1 MGMTRKDYILPD
13 IKEARRRNNA
23 EAIKRVSF
31 DIDEKCRGI
40 GKDKKYFIKTH
51 GCQANFRD
59 SETIA
64 GLLDALDYKPCL
76 KEEDADLILI
86 NTCAVREGAEDK
98 VFGEIG
104 ALKRLKSEKP
114 SLLIGI
120 CGCMA
125 QEEKTVNTIL
135 DKYHQV
141 DIIFGTHN
149 ITSLPNMLFDIY
161 SSRKKKAVEVF
172 SKQGEVVEN
181 VPVTRLAGHKAYVNI
196 MYGCDKFCTYCIV
209 PYTRGKERSRLLEDV
224 VKEVEDLKNSGYKE
238 VCLLGQNVNAYGK
251 DLKLGY
257 GFGDLLEA
265 VSKTNIKRIR
275 FMTSHPWDFND
286 KMIEIIANNKNIC
299 PYIHLPV
306 QSGSNAILKKMN
318 RRYTIEDY
326 KILFD
331 KLRTHLSNFAYTTDI
346 IVGFPNESDEDF
358 KATLDIVDYCK
369 YDNAFTFIYSK
380 RSGTPAATMEDS
392 VSREVKE
399 KRLQELNKKVAYY
412 ANLNNQRFKDQ
423 VVEVLVD
430 GKSKKND
437 DVYSG
442 YTMENK
448 LVNFRGD
455 GVKIGDLVSVK
466 ITEVMS
472 FSLNG
477 VLVGK
482 SVE

>member
-1 MGMTRKDYILPD
+1 MKKDYILPD
-13 IKEARRRNNA
+13 IKEARRRNNT
-23 EAIKRVSF
+23 ESIERVNF
-31 DIDEKCRGI
+31 DIEDRFENLGQ
-40 GKDKKYFIKTH
+40 DKKYLIKTH

-64 GLLDALDYKPCL
+64 GLLDSLGYTAC
-76 KEEDADLILI
+76 ENEDEADLILI

-98 VFGEIG
+98 VFGEVG

-125 QEEKTVNTIL
+125 QEEKTVNTL
-135 DKYHQV
+135 LEKYHQV

-149 ITSLPNMLFDIY
+149 ITSLPKMLYDIY
-161 SSRKKKAVEVF
+161 QSKKKKAIEVY

-181 VPVTRLAGHKAYVNI
+181 VPVTRLSSHKAYVNI

-224 VKEVEDLKNSGYKE
+224 VKEVQELVESGYKE

-251 DLKLGY
+251 DLKLDY
-257 GFGDLLEA
+257 GFGDLLNA
-265 VSKTNIKRIR
+265 VAKTGIKRIR
-275 FMTSHPWDFND
+275 FVTSHPWDFND
-286 KMIEIIANNKNIC
+286 AMIDAIANNPNVC

-306 QSGSNAILKKMN
+306 QSGSDAILKKMN
-318 RRYTIEDY
+318 RRYTIEEY
-326 KILFD
+326 KTLFD
-331 KLRTHLSNFAYTTDI
+331 KLKNRLPNFAFTTDI

-358 KATLDIVDYCK
+358 KGTLDIVDYCK
-369 YDNAFTFIYSK
+369 YDNAYTFIYSK
-380 RSGTPAATMEDS
+380 RSGTPAANMED
-392 VSREVKE
+392 VITRDVKE
-399 KRLQELNKKVAYY
+399 ARLQELNKKVAYY
-412 ANLNNQRFKDQ
+412 ANLSNQKFKDK

-437 DVYSG
+437 EVYSG
-442 YTMENK
+442 YTLENK
-448 LVNFRGD
+448 LVNFKGD
-455 GVKIGDLVSVK
+455 GIKIGDLVNVK
-466 ITEVMS
+466 ITECMS

-477 VLVGK
+477 ELVDK
-482 SVE
+482 VSD

>member
-1 MGMTRKDYILPD
+1 MKNKDYILPD

-23 EAIKRVSF
+23 EAIKRVVF
-31 DIDEKCRGI
+31 EVDEKYKEL

-51 GCQANFRD
+51 GCQDNFRD

-64 GLLDALDYKPCL
+64 GLLDSLSYVSCD

-104 ALKRLKSEKP
+104 ALKRLKSDNP
-114 SLLIGI
+114 SLLIGL

-125 QEEKTVNTIL
+125 QEEKIVNTIL
-135 DKYHQV
+135 DKYRQV

-149 ITSLPNMLFDIY
+149 ITSLPNMLYDIY
-161 SSRKKKAVEVF
+161 TSRKKKAIEVY
-172 SKQGEVVEN
+172 SKQGEVIEN

-209 PYTRGKERSRLLEDV
+209 PYTRGKERSRYLEDV
-224 VKEVEDLKNSGYKE
+224 VKEVEELKNTGYKE

-265 VSKTNIKRIR
+265 VSKTGINRIR

-286 KMIEIIANNKNIC
+286 EMIDVISRNKNIC

-306 QSGSNAILKKMN
+306 QSGSNNILKKMN
-318 RRYTIEDY
+318 RRYTIEEY
-326 KILFD
+326 KALFD
-331 KLRTHLSNFAYTTDI
+331 KLKNRLDNFAYTTDI

-380 RSGTPAATMEDS
+380 RAGTPAATMEDS
-392 VSREVKE
+392 ISREIKE
-399 KRLQELNKKVAYY
+399 QRLQELNKKVAYY
-412 ANLNNQRFKDQ
+412 ANMNNQKFKDKI
-423 VVEVLVD
+423 VVVLVD

-437 DVYSG
+437 NVYSG
-442 YTMENK
+442 YTVENK

-455 GVKIGDLVSVK
+455 DIKIGDLVNVK

-477 VLVGK
+477 ELVGK
-482 SVE
+482 VVE

>member
-1 MGMTRKDYILPD
+1 MRKDYILPD

-23 EAIKRVSF
+23 EKIERLSF
-31 DIDEKCRGI
+31 DIDEQFKNI
-40 GKDKKYFIKTH
+40 GVNKKYLIKTH

-64 GLLDALDYKPCL
+64 GLLDNLGYVPCV
-76 KEEDADLILI
+76 KEEDADIILI

-98 VFGEIG
+98 VFGEVG
-104 ALKRLKSEKP
+104 ALKRLKKDNP

-120 CGCMA
+120 CGCMT
-125 QEEKTVNTIL
+125 QEEKTVTTLL

-149 ITSLPNMLFDIY
+149 ITSLPKMIYDIY
-161 SSRKKKAVEVF
+161 QSKKKRAVEVF
-172 SKQGEVVEN
+172 SKQGEVIEN
-181 VPVTRLAGHKAYVNI
+181 VPVTRMSSHKAYVNI

-224 VKEVEDLKNSGYKE
+224 VKEVQDLKDSGYKE

-257 GFGDLLEA
+257 GFGDLLDKVA
-265 VSKTNIKRIR
+265 KTGINRVR

-286 KMIEIIANNKNIC
+286 DMIDAIANNPNIC

-306 QSGSNAILKKMN
+306 QSGSDNILKKMN
-318 RRYTIEDY
+318 RRYTIEEY
-326 KILFD
+326 KTLFD
-331 KLRTHLSNFAYTTDI
+331 KLNSKLKNFAFTTDI

-358 KATLDIVDYCK
+358 KGTLDIVDYCK
-369 YDNAFTFIYSK
+369 YDNAYTFIYSK
-380 RSGTPAATMEDS
+380 RSGTPAANMDDATPRD
-392 VSREVKE
+392 VKE
-399 KRLQELNKKVAYY
+399 ARLQELNKKVAYY
-412 ANLNNQRFKDQ
+412 ANLKNQAFKDQ
-423 VVEVLVD
+423 IVEVLVD

-437 DVYSG
+437 EIYSG
-442 YTMENK
+442 YTLQNK
-448 LVNFRGD
+448 LVNFKGE
-455 GVKIGDLVSVK
+455 GIQIGDLVKVK
-466 ITEVMS
+466 ITECMS

-477 VLVGK
+477 ELVGK
-482 SVE
+482 VVE

>member
-1 MGMTRKDYILPD
+1 MKKDYILPD
-13 IKEARRRNNA
+13 IKEARRRNNT
-23 EAIKRVSF
+23 EKIERINF
-31 DIDEKCRGI
+31 NIDENFKNL

-64 GLLDALDYKPCL
+64 GLLDELGFTSSNN
-76 KEEDADLILI
+76 EEDADIILI

-104 ALKRLKSEKP
+104 ALKRLKKEKP
-114 SLLIGI
+114 SMLIGI
-120 CGCMA
+120 CGCMT
-125 QEEKTVNTIL
+125 QEEKTVTTIL
-135 DKYHQV
+135 EKYHQV

-149 ITSLPNMLFDIY
+149 ITSLPKMISDIY
-161 SSRKKKAVEVF
+161 SANKKRAVEVY

-181 VPVTRLAGHKAYVNI
+181 VPVTRLASHKAYVNI

-224 VKEVEDLKNSGYKE
+224 VKEVQDLKDSGYKE

-251 DLKLGY
+251 DLNLGY
-257 GFGDLLEA
+257 DFAKLLDKVA
-265 VSKTNIKRIR
+265 KTGIKRVR

-286 KMIEIIANNKNIC
+286 AMIDAIANNPNIC

-306 QSGSNAILKKMN
+306 QSGSNEILKKMN
-318 RRYTIEDY
+318 RRYTIEEY
-326 KILFD
+326 KTLFD
-331 KLRTHLSNFAYTTDI
+331 KLNAKLKNFAYTTDI

-358 KATLDIVDYCK
+358 KGTLDIVDYCK

-380 RSGTPAATMEDS
+380 RSGTPAANMEDS
-392 VSREVKE
+392 ISRQVKE
-399 KRLQELNKKVAYY
+399 ERLQELNKKVAYY
-412 ANLNNQRFKDQ
+412 ANLKNQKFKDQ
-423 VVEVLVD
+423 IVEVLVD

-437 DVYSG
+437 AIYSG
-442 YTMENK
+442 YTPENK
-448 LVNFRGD
+448 LVNFKGE
-455 GVKIGDLVSVK
+455 GIEIGDLVNVK
-466 ITEVMS
+466 ITECMS

-477 VLVGK
+477 ELVGK
-482 SVE
+482 VLD

>member
-1 MGMTRKDYILPD
+1 MKNKDYILPD

-23 EAIKRVSF
+23 EAIKRVVF
-31 DIDEKCRGI
+31 EVDEKYKEL

-64 GLLDALDYKPCL
+64 GLLDSLSYVSCD

-104 ALKRLKSEKP
+104 ALKRLKSDNP
-114 SLLIGI
+114 SLLIGL

-125 QEEKTVNTIL
+125 QEEKIVNTIL
-135 DKYHQV
+135 DKYRQV

-149 ITSLPNMLFDIY
+149 ITSLPNMLYDIY
-161 SSRKKKAVEVF
+161 TSRKKKAIEVY
-172 SKQGEVVEN
+172 SKQGEVIEN

-209 PYTRGKERSRLLEDV
+209 PYTRGKERSRYLEDV
-224 VKEVEDLKNSGYKE
+224 VKEVEELKNTGYKE

-265 VSKTNIKRIR
+265 VSKTGINRIR

-286 KMIEIIANNKNIC
+286 EMIDVISRNKNIC

-306 QSGSNAILKKMN
+306 QSGSNNILKKMN
-318 RRYTIEDY
+318 RRYTIEEY
-326 KILFD
+326 KTLFD
-331 KLRTHLSNFAYTTDI
+331 KLKNRLDNFAYTTDI

-380 RSGTPAATMEDS
+380 RAGTPAATMEDS
-392 VSREVKE
+392 ISREIKE
-399 KRLQELNKKVAYY
+399 QRLQELNKKVAYY
-412 ANLNNQRFKDQ
+412 ANMNNQKFKDKI
-423 VVEVLVD
+423 VEVLVD

-437 DVYSG
+437 NVYSG
-442 YTMENK
+442 YTVENK
-448 LVNFRGD
+448 LVNFKGD
-455 GVKIGDLVSVK
+455 DIKIGDLVNVK

-477 VLVGK
+477 ELVGK
-482 SVE
+482 VVE

>member
-1 MGMTRKDYILPD
+1 MKKDYILPD
-13 IKEARRRNNA
+13 IKEARRRNNT
-23 EAIKRVSF
+23 EKIERINF
-31 DIDEKCRGI
+31 NIDESFKNL

-64 GLLDALDYKPCL
+64 GLLDELGFTSSSS
-76 KEEDADLILI
+76 EEDADIILI

-104 ALKRLKSEKP
+104 ALKRLKKEKP
-114 SLLIGI
+114 SMLIGI
-120 CGCMA
+120 CGCMT
-125 QEEKTVNTIL
+125 QEEKTVTTL
-135 DKYHQV
+135 LEKYHQV

-149 ITSLPNMLFDIY
+149 ITSLPKMISDIY
-161 SSRKKKAVEVF
+161 SANKKRAVEVY

-181 VPVTRLAGHKAYVNI
+181 VPVTRLASHKAYVNI

-224 VKEVEDLKNSGYKE
+224 VKEVQDLKDSGYKE

-251 DLKLGY
+251 DLNLGY
-257 GFGDLLEA
+257 DFAKLLDQVA
-265 VSKTNIKRIR
+265 KTGIKRVR

-286 KMIEIIANNKNIC
+286 AMIDAIANNPNIC

-306 QSGSNAILKKMN
+306 QSGSNEILKKMN
-318 RRYTIEDY
+318 RRYTIEEY
-326 KILFD
+326 KELFD
-331 KLRTHLSNFAYTTDI
+331 KLNAKLKNFAYTTDI

-358 KATLDIVDYCK
+358 KGTLDIVDYCK
-369 YDNAFTFIYSK
+369 YDNAYTFIYSK
-380 RSGTPAATMEDS
+380 RSGTPAANMDDS
-392 VSREVKE
+392 ISREVKE
-399 KRLQELNKKVAYY
+399 ERLQELNKKVAYY
-412 ANLNNQRFKDQ
+412 ANQKNQAYLNK

-437 DVYSG
+437 AVYSG
-442 YTMENK
+442 YTPENK
-448 LVNFRGD
+448 LVNFKGE
-455 GVKIGDLVSVK
+455 GIEIGDLVNVK
-466 ITEVMS
+466 ITECMS

-477 VLVGK
+477 ELVGK
-482 SVE
+482 VLD

>member
-1 MGMTRKDYILPD
+1 MKKDYILPD
-13 IKEARRRNNA
+13 IKEARRRNNT
-23 EAIKRVSF
+23 EKIERINF
-31 DIDEKCRGI
+31 NIDENFKNL

-64 GLLDALDYKPCL
+64 GLLDELGFTSSNN
-76 KEEDADLILI
+76 EEDADIILI

-104 ALKRLKSEKP
+104 ALKRLKREKP
-114 SLLIGI
+114 STLIGI
-120 CGCMA
+120 CGCMT
-125 QEEKTVNTIL
+125 QEEKTVTTIL
-135 DKYHQV
+135 EKYHQV

-149 ITSLPNMLFDIY
+149 ITSLPKMISDIY
-161 SSRKKKAVEVF
+161 SANKKRAVEVY

-181 VPVTRLAGHKAYVNI
+181 VPVTRLASHKAYVNI

-224 VKEVEDLKNSGYKE
+224 VKEVQDLKDSGYKE

-251 DLKLGY
+251 DLNLGY
-257 GFGDLLEA
+257 DFAKLLDKVA
-265 VSKTNIKRIR
+265 KTGIKRVR

-286 KMIEIIANNKNIC
+286 AMIDAIANNPNIC

-306 QSGSNAILKKMN
+306 QSGSNEILKKMN
-318 RRYTIEDY
+318 RRYTIEEY
-326 KILFD
+326 KTLFD
-331 KLRTHLSNFAYTTDI
+331 KLSAKLKNFAYTTDI

-358 KATLDIVDYCK
+358 KGTLDIVDYCK

-380 RSGTPAATMEDS
+380 RSGTPAANMEDS
-392 VSREVKE
+392 ISRQVKE
-399 KRLQELNKKVAYY
+399 ERLQELNKKVAYY
-412 ANLNNQRFKDQ
+412 ANLKNQKFKDQ
-423 VVEVLVD
+423 IVEVLVD

-437 DVYSG
+437 AIYSG
-442 YTMENK
+442 YTPENK
-448 LVNFRGD
+448 LVNFKGE
-455 GVKIGDLVSVK
+455 GIEIGDLVNVK
-466 ITEVMS
+466 ITECMS

-477 VLVGK
+477 EFVGK
-482 SVE
+482 VLD

>member
-1 MGMTRKDYILPD
+1 MKKDYILPD
-13 IKEARRRNNA
+13 IKEARRRNNT
-23 EAIKRVSF
+23 EKIERINF
-31 DIDEKCRGI
+31 NIDESFKEL

-64 GLLDALDYKPCL
+64 GLLDELGFLPCQ
-76 KEEDADLILI
+76 KEEEADIILI

-104 ALKRLKSEKP
+104 ALKRLKKENP
-114 SLLIGI
+114 NLLIGI
-120 CGCMA
+120 CGCMT
-125 QEEKTVNTIL
+125 QEEKTVATL
-135 DKYHQV
+135 LEKYHQV

-149 ITSLPNMLFDIY
+149 ITSLPKMISDIY
-161 SSRKKKAVEVF
+161 SANKKRAVEVY

-181 VPVTRLAGHKAYVNI
+181 VPVTRLASHKAYVNI

-224 VKEVEDLKNSGYKE
+224 VKEVQELKDSGYKE

-257 GFGDLLEA
+257 DFAKLLDKVA
-265 VSKTNIKRIR
+265 KTGIKRVR

-286 KMIEIIANNKNIC
+286 AMIDAIADNPNIC

-306 QSGSNAILKKMN
+306 QSGSDEILKKMN
-318 RRYTIEDY
+318 RRYTIEEY
-326 KILFD
+326 KALFD
-331 KLRTHLSNFAYTTDI
+331 KLNAKLKNFAYTTDI
-346 IVGFPNESDEDF
+346 IVGFPNETDEDF
-358 KATLDIVDYCK
+358 KGTLDIVDYCK
-369 YDNAFTFIYSK
+369 YDNAYTFIYSK
-380 RSGTPAATMEDS
+380 RSGTPAANMEDS
-392 VSREVKE
+392 ISREVKE
-399 KRLQELNKKVAYY
+399 ERLQELNKKVSFY
-412 ANLNNQRFKDQ
+412 ANQKNQAYLNK

-437 DVYSG
+437 AVYSG
-442 YTMENK
+442 YTPENK
-448 LVNFRGD
+448 LVNFKGE
-455 GVKIGDLVSVK
+455 GIEIGDLVNVK
-466 ITEVMS
+466 ITECMS

-477 VLVGK
+477 ELVGK
-482 SVE
+482 VLD

>member
-1 MGMTRKDYILPD
+1 MKKDYILPD
-13 IKEARRRNNA
+13 IKEARRRNNT
-23 EAIKRVSF
+23 EKIERINF
-31 DIDEKCRGI
+31 NIDESFKNL

-64 GLLDALDYKPCL
+64 GLLDELGFTSSSS
-76 KEEDADLILI
+76 EEDADIILI

-104 ALKRLKSEKP
+104 ALKRLKKEKP
-114 SLLIGI
+114 SMLIGI
-120 CGCMA
+120 CGCMT
-125 QEEKTVNTIL
+125 QEEKTVTTL
-135 DKYHQV
+135 LEKYHQV

-149 ITSLPNMLFDIY
+149 ITSLPKMISDIY
-161 SSRKKKAVEVF
+161 SANKKRAVEVY

-181 VPVTRLAGHKAYVNI
+181 VPVTRLACHKAYVNI

-224 VKEVEDLKNSGYKE
+224 VKEVQDLKDSGYKE

-251 DLKLGY
+251 DLNLGY
-257 GFGDLLEA
+257 DFAKLLDQVA
-265 VSKTNIKRIR
+265 KTGIKRVR

-286 KMIEIIANNKNIC
+286 AMIDAIANNPNIC

-306 QSGSNAILKKMN
+306 QSGSNEILKKMN
-318 RRYTIEDY
+318 RRYTIEEY
-326 KILFD
+326 KELFD
-331 KLRTHLSNFAYTTDI
+331 KLNAKLKNFAYTTDI

-358 KATLDIVDYCK
+358 KGTLDIVDYCK
-369 YDNAFTFIYSK
+369 YDNAYTFIYSK
-380 RSGTPAATMEDS
+380 RSGTPAANMDDS
-392 VSREVKE
+392 ISREVKE
-399 KRLQELNKKVAYY
+399 ERLQELNKKVAYY
-412 ANLNNQRFKDQ
+412 ANQKNQAYLNK

-437 DVYSG
+437 AVYSG
-442 YTMENK
+442 YTPENK
-448 LVNFRGD
+448 LVNFKGE
-455 GVKIGDLVSVK
+455 GIEIGDLVNVK
-466 ITEVMS
+466 ITECMS

-477 VLVGK
+477 ELVGK
-482 SVE
+482 VLD